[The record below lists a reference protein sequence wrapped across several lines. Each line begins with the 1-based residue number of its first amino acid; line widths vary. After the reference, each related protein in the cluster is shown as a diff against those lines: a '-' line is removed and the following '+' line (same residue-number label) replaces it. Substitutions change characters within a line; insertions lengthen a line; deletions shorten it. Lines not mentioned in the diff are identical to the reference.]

1 MLFDIENLTHEYS
14 DGTLA
19 LDNVSVGFKRS
30 ERIALLGTNGS
41 GKTTLLNHLNGILK
55 PTSGRNPIR
64 RKPTQIRRQIP
75 LRTPQTSRLRIS
87 GPKRPTLCTH
97 SQTRRCVWATELGV

>member
-1 MLFDIENLTHEYS
+1 MLFRLENLVHCYS

-19 LDNVSVGFKRS
+19 INDVSLSFERG

-55 PTSGRNPIR
+55 PTSGTVYFEDKPLDYSSKALREL
-64 RKPTQIRRQIP
+64 RK
-75 LRTPQTSRLRIS
+75 
-87 GPKRPTLCTH
+87 
-97 SQTRRCVWATELGV
+97 